1 MWKAGFYKK
10 HEQLAEVFRKGE
22 LTRNAIYSLHD
33 SSGNNLAHK
42 IFEYF
47 KEATKKNLADPR
59 AVIGNYLYA
68 IEKLHELCGDD
79 IFEIENKTGKTPFS
93 ASPLNFREISE
104 RVDYRIAPSLF
115 SFISKQ
121 QFDDLWKQGD
131 YRDHAN
137 LRKFFEEG
145 FIDESAI
152 YAKKGNNEE
161 NLAHK
166 ILKNLKRAYLNYQI
180 KIGDGE
186 TPDSQ
191 EIVDYLYALGRLYE
205 VCGNDIFEQ
214 QNKEREIPFVAY
226 SSGNFPIKFSE
237 LFTQIGLRQFHPN
250 LVHLL
255 IRNYEVLLNT
265 DPDFFLIPLQNNATP
280 LMYFALDNP
289 EIYPGVTRKLT
300 TLGKPID
307 QKDRWGY
314 TAKQWIGKKA
324 LGANYLFALDNLNH
338 DLSSEPLDIS
348 FWDKVERESIYDFT
362 DQNNQYFFDE
372 LAFNEVLLNQDRT
385 GLKESFLQ
393 RNITTLQ
400 NEANQLWEAFFKAHD
415 DLVVKRI
422 SRVHGGDNGYI
433 DRIKGTPNAI
443 RVLGRISSIEDYL
456 CYPEGRETAQ
466 IIRSKI
472 LSTGGTFGINFK
484 RTATSNEA
492 KTMKD
497 SVESFVRNVESNI
510 WSDIAQEIM
519 NAFFVAYSLPLE
531 KTQQDA
537 LDSHQVNCVI
547 LGLYSAFNI
556 HQRYSPEDPF
566 SEIDRLVAAKKGC
579 SASAIRSKDRYDG
592 IAEHIGS

>member
-1 MWKAGFYKK
+1 MGSIFSFFFRIAIALFITLSVTFASDLRSLWKAGFYKS

-22 LTRNAIYSLHD
+22 LTKDAIYSLHD

-42 IFEYF
+42 IFYYL
-47 KEATKKNLADPR
+47 KQATKKNLNDPR
-59 AVIGNYLYA
+59 RIIGNYLYA
-68 IEKLHELCGDD
+68 IEKLHELCGDGV
-79 IFEIENKTGKTPFS
+79 FEIKNDEGKTPFA
-93 ASPLNFREISE
+93 ASPIVFSKVF
-104 RVDYRIAPSLF
+104 VDA
-115 SFISKQ
+115 
-121 QFDDLWKQGD
+121 
-131 YRDHAN
+131 
-137 LRKFFEEG
+137 G
-145 FIDESAI
+145 F
-152 YAKKGNNEE
+152 
-161 NLAHK
+161 L
-166 ILKNLKRAYLNYQI
+166 
-180 KIGDGE
+180 
-186 TPDSQ
+186 P
-191 EIVDYLYALGRLYE
+191 
-205 VCGNDIFEQ
+205 
-214 QNKEREIPFVAY
+214 
-226 SSGNFPIKFSE
+226 
-237 LFTQIGLRQFHPN
+237 HPN

-265 DPDFFLIPLQNNATP
+265 DPDFFLMPFPNNVTP
-280 LMYFALDNP
+280 LMELALNNP
-289 EIYPGVTRKLT
+289 EIYPDVERKLT
-300 TLGKPID
+300 TLGKSVD
-307 QKDRWGY
+307 QIDRWGY
-314 TAKQWIGKKA
+314 TAKKWIGKKD

-348 FWDKVERESIYDFT
+348 FWDKVERESTYDFT
-362 DQNNQYFFDE
+362 DHHNNRYFFDE

-393 RNITTLQ
+393 RNITTRQ
-400 NEANQLWEAFFKAHD
+400 NEANQLWEAFFKVHD

-443 RVLGRISSIEDYL
+443 RVLGRINSIEDYL

-492 KTMKD
+492 KIMKD

-510 WSDIAQEIM
+510 WLDIAQEIM

-537 LDSHQVNCVI
+537 LNSHQVNCVI
-547 LGLYSAFNI
+547 LGLYSVFNI

-592 IAEHIGS
+592 IAEHIDS